1 MASIRPIPPNS
12 PTDLRVTEASRWSP
26 STRPPPA
33 IACRPPSQY
42 DAGVLQAIDRGMP
55 LDYHDVRPGFPSA
68 NAGISYMFPL
78 LTDVPGTPRPS
89 LPGTQRRWSRPP
101 APEPCT
107 GRMCYMPEP
116 SHHQPSQEHPHAFAI
131 GIHDVLTGPPHE
143 GELGEGLLLGR
154 TGATSRRSCIRPRRR
169 STG

>member
-1 MASIRPIPPNS
+1 MEPR
-12 PTDLRVTEASRWSP
+12 
-26 STRPPPA
+26 TRPPPA
-33 IACRPPSQY
+33 IACRRRPSMMLACY
-42 DAGVLQAIDRGMP
+42 KLLIAACRWIIMTS
-55 LDYHDVRPGFPSA
+55 VRLSQCKHW
-68 NAGISYMFPL
+68 ISYMFPL
-78 LTDVPGTPRPS
+78 LTDVPGTLVHRS
-89 LPGTQRRWSRPP
+89 P
-101 APEPCT
+101 APRDGGRAPRAGAGA